1 MKDLFL
7 INQNSTLSE
16 KEQIL
21 IFVVDGINFIKNG
34 ENEIFFNYFNF
45 SETHHKLEEQIMK
58 YLESKI
64 KEKVMERSTVEE
76 NSLTSLLNKI
86 FRSLIKQ
93 YEKLLV
99 KEFGMNFI
107 NQVFSELNTKIS
119 NESNYVLLFL
129 INSIFFLFGVCLKK
143 NKNVSMVNSEN
154 SSHKGQIL
162 FFSMIKE
169 NYERIL
175 ILTQNKNY
183 GKFMLRNFLFLCY

>member
-1 MKDLFL
+1 M
-7 INQNSTLSE
+7 
-16 KEQIL
+16 
-21 IFVVDGINFIKNG
+21 DGINFIKNG
-34 ENEIFFNYFNF
+34 ENEKIFNYFNF
-45 SETHHKLEEQIMK
+45 SETHHKLEEHIMK

-64 KEKVMERSTVEE
+64 KEKVMERSSVEE

-129 INSIFFLFGVCLKK
+129 INSIFFLFGVCLRK
-143 NKNVSMVNSEN
+143 NKNVSIVNSDN
-154 SSHKGQIL
+154 SSQKAQIL
-162 FFSMIKE
+162 FFSTIKE

-175 ILTQNKNY
+175 IITQNKNY
-183 GKFMLRNFLFLCY
+183 GKFIYICFIFMF